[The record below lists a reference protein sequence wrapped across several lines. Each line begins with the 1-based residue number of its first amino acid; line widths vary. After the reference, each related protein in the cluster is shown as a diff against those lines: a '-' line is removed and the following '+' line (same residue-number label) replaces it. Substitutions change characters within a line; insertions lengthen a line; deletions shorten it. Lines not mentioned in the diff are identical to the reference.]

1 MWTSTR
7 IKHEVLKNA
16 YLDLVLSTMW
26 TSTRIKHVV
35 LRNAYLNLVLVS
47 TWSLTIVSMI
57 YSCWST
63 WTCTPQSWWQS
74 PLDVILHE
82 LYEIFLLTQAH
93 GSIPN
98 PHIGL
103 SQRPWVSAQTRS
115 GQCLPYHGITWSLS
129 VHLVR
134 FVCWS
139 SWFTLWLRYW
149 STLCLYDH
157 SLDNT
162 LNTILVII

>member
-1 MWTSTR
+1 MLILILSLLA
-7 IKHEVLKNA
+7 HE
-16 YLDLVLSTMW
+16 LVL
-26 TSTRIKHVV
+26 I
-35 LRNAYLNLVLVS
+35 N

-63 WTCTPQSWWQS
+63 WTCTPQSWWRS
-74 PLDVILHE
+74 PLDVILHG

-93 GSIPN
+93 GNTPN
-98 PHIGL
+98 PHIEL
-103 SQRPWVSAQTRS
+103 SRRPWVSTQTRN

-139 SWFTLWLRYW
+139 SWFTLCLRSW
-149 STLCLYDH
+149 STIDDDH
-157 SLDNT
+157 NLTSYSMGCMRSSLWRKPMET
-162 LNTILVII
+162 HLTPT